1 MFGIF
6 SKSGFESE
14 METLDKKHKRIGEEV
29 VAAMKNI
36 QIQRQMELLL
46 AMIEVVNK
54 KLCFAR
60 NTANLTK

>member
-1 MFGIF
+1 
-6 SKSGFESE
+6 